1 MFMAKKKGP
10 HWGAILLD
18 DTPEMMG
25 HIAGIFTEVA
35 RCMHCDVDTVRQGIL
50 NLYRRGMTSE
60 KPQKRS
66 AWAPL
71 HGSGEE
77 PTPEEIL
84 LFSVDGR
91 LFIQVLVNLLDNAFR
106 HSGEGTTVTISAERV
121 GNNIRF
127 QVSDDGVGIPEGKMA
142 QIFDNFFTTA
152 YQHGDRQR
160 GVGLGLTICK
170 AIVEAQGGTISA
182 FNNSA
187 GGATFSVE
195 MPMEDMKGE

>member
-1 MFMAKKKGP
+1 MAKKKGP

-84 LFSVDGR
+84 LF
-91 LFIQVLVNLLDNAFR
+91 
-106 HSGEGTTVTISAERV
+106 
-121 GNNIRF
+121 
-127 QVSDDGVGIPEGKMA
+127 
-142 QIFDNFFTTA
+142 
-152 YQHGDRQR
+152 
-160 GVGLGLTICK
+160 LT
-170 AIVEAQGGTISA
+170 
-182 FNNSA
+182 
-187 GGATFSVE
+187 E
-195 MPMEDMKGE
+195 MPILISLPFDREPFPSEQNPPAAPCTPGRSQEDGWR